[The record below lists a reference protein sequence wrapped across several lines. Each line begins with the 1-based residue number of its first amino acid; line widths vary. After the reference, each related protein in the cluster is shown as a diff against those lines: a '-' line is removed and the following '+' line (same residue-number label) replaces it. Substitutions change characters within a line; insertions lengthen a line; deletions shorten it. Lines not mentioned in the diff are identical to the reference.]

1 MAHHSLALTQS
12 QHQRL
17 YQHLYPGDG
26 LESVA
31 IVLCHHGRAK
41 SGVRL
46 IANDLIFVSP
56 GTYEV
61 REPDH
66 IFWPFSES
74 FPPDKIEEI
83 DQKGL
88 SVLTIH
94 SHPGDYDRFSAIDDQ
109 NDKELFQSVG
119 SWFDDDRP
127 NGSAIMLPD
136 GKVIARLVSCEQEF
150 TPIQSVT
157 VVGEKIL
164 IWKHAQISDTAI
176 VAGTRVLQTFGKG
189 TFNLLRNMHVGVVG
203 CSGTGSIVV
212 ELLARN
218 CIGML
223 TLVDPDCVEEK
234 NLNRIVNATSNDAEE
249 RNPKVL
255 VLHRAIERMGTGVC
269 VDTYQAHTFD
279 KQVVEALGDCDVIF
293 GCVDSAEGRYHLEC
307 LASAYFLP
315 YFDVGVYL
323 EASPDGGISQADA
336 VSHYIHP
343 GNADLMLRGGYTS
356 EQLTA
361 ENWYRKD
368 RKHYETQRVAGYL
381 GVVGEDQPAVMSIN
395 MQAACMA
402 FNDFLARIHGFRL
415 DDNAEFS
422 EQRFRFVHGCYM
434 NSKTGAERS
443 PIFEKYAGM
452 GDKSFLIQKLKDE
465 FAD

>member
-1 MAHHSLALTQS
+1 VAYHSLALIPS
-12 QHQRL
+12 QHRRL

-26 LESVA
+26 LEAVA
-31 IVLCHHGRAK
+31 VVLCHYGRAK

-46 IANDLIFVSP
+46 IANDLILISP
-56 GTYEV
+56 STYEV

-66 IFWPFSES
+66 ISWPFSEF
-74 FPPDKIEEI
+74 FPPEKITEI

-94 SHPGDYDRFSAIDDQ
+94 SHPGGYEQFSDIDDR
-109 NDKELFQSVG
+109 NDKELFHSVG

-136 GKVIARLVSCEQEF
+136 GKVIARLVSREKEF
-150 TPIQSVT
+150 TPVQSVA
-157 VVGEKIL
+157 VVGEDIL
-164 IWKHAQISDTAI
+164 IWKQVPIPDTDLG
-176 VAGTRVLQTFGKG
+176 AGARVLQAFGKG
-189 TFNLLRNMHVGVVG
+189 TFKLFRNMHVGVVG

-218 CIGML
+218 CIGRL

-234 NLNRIVNATSNDAEE
+234 NLNRIVNATSKDAEE
-249 RNPKVL
+249 GNPKVL
-255 VLHRAIERMGTGVC
+255 VLQRTIKAMGTDVC

-279 KQVVEALGDCDVIF
+279 KQVIEALGDCDVIF

-343 GNADLMLRGGYTS
+343 ENADLMLRGSYTS

-381 GVVGEDQPAVMSIN
+381 AAVGEDQPAVMSIN

-415 DDNAEFS
+415 DDNDEFS

-434 NSKTGAERS
+434 NTKMGTERS
-443 PIFEKYAGM
+443 PIFTKYAGM
-452 GDKSFLIQKLKDE
+452 GDKSFLVQKLKDE
-465 FAD
+465 NTG

>member
-26 LESVA
+26 LEAVA
-31 IVLCHHGRAK
+31 VVLCHHGKTK

-46 IANDLIFVSP
+46 IANDLIFVP
-56 GTYEV
+56 AGTCEV
-61 REPDH
+61 RKPER
-66 IFWPFSES
+66 ISWPFAEF
-74 FPPDKIEEI
+74 FPPDKIAEI
-83 DQKGL
+83 DQQGL
-88 SVLTIH
+88 SILTIH
-94 SHPGDYDRFSAIDDQ
+94 SHPGGYSRFSAIDDR
-109 NDKELFQSVG
+109 NDKELFHSVG

-136 GKVIARLVSCEQEF
+136 GRVIARLVSREQEF
-150 TPIQSVT
+150 TSVQSVA

-164 IWKHAQISDTAI
+164 IWKQVPVSDTAI
-176 VAGTRVLQTFGKG
+176 GAGIRVLQTFGKG
-189 TFNLLRNMHVGVVG
+189 TFELLRKMHIGVVG

-218 CIGML
+218 CIGRL

-234 NLNRIVNATSNDAEE
+234 NLNRIVNATFNDAKE
-249 RNPKVL
+249 RTPKVV
-255 VLHRAIERMGTGVC
+255 VLQRAIERMGTGVC
-269 VDTYQAHTFD
+269 VDAYQAHTFD
-279 KQVVEALGDCDVIF
+279 KQAVEALGDCDVIF

-343 GNADLMLRGGYTS
+343 ENADLMLRGGYTAK
-356 EQLTA
+356 QLTA

-381 GVVGEDQPAVMSIN
+381 ATVGEDWPAVMSIN

-434 NSKTGAERS
+434 NSKAGTERS

-465 FAD
+465 AAG

>member
-1 MAHHSLALTQS
+1 MAHHSLVLTQS
-12 QHQRL
+12 QHQSL
-17 YQHLYPGDG
+17 YQRLYPGDG
-26 LESVA
+26 LESAA
-31 IVLCHHGRAK
+31 IVLCHYGRAK

-46 IANDLIFVSP
+46 IANDLIFVSS
-56 GTYEV
+56 GACEA
-61 REPDH
+61 REPDR
-66 IFWPFSES
+66 ISWPFSES

-83 DQKGL
+83 DKKGL

-94 SHPGDYDRFSAIDDQ
+94 SHPGGYDRFSDIDDQ
-109 NDKELFQSVG
+109 NDKELFHSVG

-136 GKVIARLVSCEQEF
+136 GKVIARLVSREQEF
-150 TPIQSVT
+150 TSIQSVT
-157 VVGEKIL
+157 VVGKDIR
-164 IWKHAQISDTAI
+164 IWRHEPAPDRAI
-176 VAGTRVLQTFGKG
+176 VAGARVLQTFGKR
-189 TFNLLRNMHVGVVG
+189 TFDLLRNLHIGVVG

-218 CIGML
+218 CIGRL

-234 NLNRIVNATSNDAEE
+234 NLNRIVNATSNDAEK

-255 VLHRAIERMGTGVC
+255 VLQRAIERMGTGVR
-269 VDTYQAHTFD
+269 VDTYQAHTSD
-279 KQVVEALGDCDVIF
+279 KQVIEALGDCDVIF

-343 GNADLMLRGGYTS
+343 GNADLLRRGGYTI

-368 RKHYETQRVAGYL
+368 RKHYETQRKAGYL
-381 GVVGEDQPAVMSIN
+381 AAVGEDQPAVMSIN

-402 FNDFLARIHGFRL
+402 FNDFLARIHRFRL

-422 EQRFRFVHGCYM
+422 EQRFRFVHGFYM
-434 NSKTGAERS
+434 NSKAEGERS

-452 GDKSFLIQKLKDE
+452 GDKSFLIKKLKDE
-465 FAD
+465 AAD